1 MDRVAI
7 PKRGSGFTLIEMM
20 IAVLVLG
27 VLVAIA
33 VPIYQD
39 LVVRSNRAEA
49 KTILSQTSQAMER
62 CYARFSAYDDD
73 DCSVAFPVTSDGGNY
88 QITED
93 ASTIESANY
102 TLVAVAQGRQADRDN
117 ECGNFSLS
125 SQGVRGI
132 SSDEGTVDQCW

>member
-1 MDRVAI
+1 
-7 PKRGSGFTLIEMM
+7 MM

-27 VLVAIA
+27 IVLAIA
-33 VPIYQD
+33 IPAFQD
-39 LVVRSNRAEA
+39 MVIRSNRAEA

-73 DCSVAFPVTSDGGNY
+73 DCSVAFPVVSDSGNY

-93 ASTIESANY
+93 ASTIASANY
-102 TLVAVAQGRQADRDN
+102 TLVAVALGRQADRDN
-117 ECGNFSLS
+117 ECGNFSLT

>member
-1 MDRVAI
+1 
-7 PKRGSGFTLIEMM
+7 MM

-27 VLVAIA
+27 IIVAIA
-33 VPIYQD
+33 IPAYQD
-39 LVVRSNRAEA
+39 MVVRSNRAEA
-49 KTILSQTSQAMER
+49 KTILSQTSQALER

-73 DCSVAFPVTSDGGNY
+73 DCSVAFPVASDGGNY

-93 ASTIESANY
+93 SSTIESANY
-102 TLVAVAQGRQADRDN
+102 TLVAVALGRQAARDTD
-117 ECGNFSLS
+117 CGNFSLT